1 MIAITSPD
9 SGSRRQ
15 AVGRTIDAMQSLL
28 KGLMVAGVAFLAIAS
43 IGPAPALADDDDDF
57 GFAAGASIGMEGPV
71 VRVVKIGLNKSVVID
86 LPRDARDILVSN
98 PIIADAV
105 IRTPRRIYVTG
116 VAVGQSNVIIFDR
129 AGQQILLLD
138 LEVERDSMTL
148 TRTLNRLIPD
158 SVIDVEVVSDNIILA
173 GTVRTAA
180 DARKAEDIAGVFAN
194 GGAFGG
200 GGGGGVISSVINML
214 SIEGEDQVQ
223 LKVTVA
229 EISRNVAK
237 QLGIRFTGDVSIG
250 PLTLGLNSRP
260 GSTGSLLGLTDSRAT
275 VDFSAGGI
283 DISAMIRALE
293 QTNMIKTLA
302 EPTLTAISGESASF
316 NAGGEFPV
324 ITPGDPPTTE
334 FKPFGVALA
343 FSPVVLSEGRISL
356 RVKTEVSALG
366 EIINGGQSVTTR
378 SAESTLELPS
388 GGSMVLG
395 GLIQDNIRQ
404 QIDAFPGL
412 GRLPILGT
420 LFRSREFKRDETEL
434 VIIVTPYL
442 VSPVARSALAAP
454 GQGFQPASDAQAVFL
469 GNVNRVYGGP
479 SDKPASYAL
488 PSLEGGFGFI
498 FE

>member
-1 MIAITSPD
+1 MIAIPSPD
-9 SGSRRQ
+9 SGPWRE
-15 AVGRTIDAMQSLL
+15 AVGAMQSLL
-28 KGLMVAGVAFLAIAS
+28 KGLIVAGVAFLAIAS
-43 IGPAPALADDDDDF
+43 VGPAPALADDDDDF

-98 PIIADAV
+98 PVIADAV

-148 TRTLNRLIPD
+148 TRTLNRLIAG
-158 SVIDVEVVSDNIILA
+158 SAIDVEVVSDNIILA

-180 DARKAEDIAGVFAN
+180 DARKAEDIAGIFAN
-194 GGAFGG
+194 GGAMGG
-200 GGGGGVISSVINML
+200 GGGGTASSIINML
-214 SIEGEDQVQ
+214 TIEGEDQVQ

-229 EISRNVAK
+229 EVSRSVAK
-237 QLGIRFTGDVSIG
+237 QLGIQISGNLDIG
-250 PLTLGLNSRP
+250 VL
-260 GSTGSLLGLTDSRAT
+260 
-275 VDFSAGGI
+275 SAGIESSPSFGPGGTPSDNI
-283 DISAMIRALE
+283 TADFLSGANRLDATLRALE
-293 QTNMIKTLA
+293 QTGMIKTLA

-316 NAGGEFPV
+316 LAGGEVAVPV
-324 ITPGDPPTTE
+324 LGSDGGEGVE
-334 FKPFGVALA
+334 FKEFGVALA
-343 FSPVVLSEGRISL
+343 FTPVVLSEGRISL
-356 RVKTEVSALG
+356 RVRTEVSALSNEG
-366 EIINGGQSVTTR
+366 PLSLSLSTR
-378 SAESTLELPS
+378 RAESTLELPS

-395 GLIQDNIRQ
+395 GLIKDDVRQ
-404 QIDAFPGL
+404 SLAAFPGL
-412 GRLPILGT
+412 GRLPILGA
-420 LFRSREFKRDETEL
+420 LFRSRDFQREETEL

-442 VSPVARSALAAP
+442 VSPVARSALATP

-488 PSLEGGFGFI
+488 PTLEGGFGFI

>member
-1 MIAITSPD
+1 
-9 SGSRRQ
+9 
-15 AVGRTIDAMQSLL
+15 MQSLL
-28 KGLMVAGVAFLAIAS
+28 KGLIVAGVAFLAIAS
-43 IGPAPALADDDDDF
+43 VGPAPALADDDDDF

-148 TRTLNRLIPD
+148 TRTLNRLIAG
-158 SVIDVEVVSDNIILA
+158 SAIDVEVVSDNIILA

-180 DARKAEDIAGVFAN
+180 DARKAEDIAGIFAN
-194 GGAFGG
+194 GGAMGG
-200 GGGGGVISSVINML
+200 GGSGGVPSSIINML
-214 SIEGEDQVQ
+214 AIEGEDQVQ

-229 EISRNVAK
+229 EVRRNVAK
-237 QLGIRFTGDVSIG
+237 QLGISTSGTISIG
-250 PLTLGLNSRP
+250 SVG
-260 GSTGSLLGLTDSRAT
+260 
-275 VDFSAGGI
+275 VDFLTNPGVDSLATSNTGGVLGGVGFSSPSFTI
-283 DISAMIRALE
+283 DAVIRALE

-316 NAGGEFPV
+316 LAGGEFPV
-324 ITPGDPPTTE
+324 RQPDGDGGTTTI

-343 FSPVVLSEGRISL
+343 FTPVVLSEGRISL

-366 EIINGGQSVTTR
+366 EVFEDGQGLTVR
-378 SAESTLELPS
+378 RAESTLELPS

-395 GLIQDNIRQ
+395 GLIEDNVRQ
-404 QIDAFPGL
+404 TLGAVPGL
-412 GRLPILGT
+412 GRLPILGA
-420 LFRSREFKRDETEL
+420 LFRSRDFQSEESEL

-488 PSLEGGFGFI
+488 PTLEGAFGFI